1 MRNIL
6 TLIFIIIVPVLGVA
20 QIDQVQSFEVKI
32 SSDSILFGNY
42 LEVRFTAK
50 NIQGEFEPPKFEDFD
65 VIGGPNQSTSM
76 SIVNGKTSQTA
87 SYSYFIKPRNTG
99 LIHLEPA
106 YFVNGEDQSFETS
119 PVDIYCLP
127 NPDGE
132 VQESRIDDDSDRI
145 NFHSF
150 PFFSEKPAKPKKK
163 LKVTKI

>member
-1 MRNIL
+1 M
-6 TLIFIIIVPVLGVA
+6 IIVPILTGA
-20 QIDQVQSFEVKI
+20 QNDQVQSFEVKI
-32 SSDSILFGNY
+32 SSDSILLGNY

-50 NIQGEFEPPKFEDFD
+50 NIQGEFDPPRFEDFE

-76 SIVNGKTSQTA
+76 SIVNGETSQTA

-99 LIHLEPA
+99 LLHLEPA
-106 YFVNGEDQSFETS
+106 YFVTGEDQSFETS

-127 NPDGE
+127 NPDGV
-132 VQESRIDDDSDRI
+132 VQESRIDDDNHRM